1 MRHAEVGRARTTQSP
16 MASKA
21 RKSMSQPET
30 SRIAAF
36 SELASD
42 LAAACAEAIEANRLD
57 DIPDD
62 SLGQA
67 FGAIVRLYAAKAQA
81 GTAPRPYGR
90 NSGVTVTDVAIG
102 CTALLESAGLEV
114 FELGAW
120 QSMSGIGRLTPRA
133 SDS

>member
-1 MRHAEVGRARTTQSP
+1 
-16 MASKA
+16 
-21 RKSMSQPET
+21 MSQSE
-30 SRIAAF
+30 SARIGAF

-42 LAAACAEAIEANRLD
+42 IAAACADAIEANTLD
-57 DIPDD
+57 AIPDD

-67 FGAIVRLYAAKAQA
+67 FGAIVRLYAAKAQM
-81 GTAPRPYGR
+81 GNAPRPYGR

-120 QSMSGIGRLTPRA
+120 QSMSGIGRLTPQGGNR
-133 SDS
+133 